1 MSNVTTDE
9 KIKQLARNTEQR
21 DDEVQTT
28 DTVASTNSSDVDEHR
43 STAANEPI
51 EHSDEQTGSGEVSGA
66 EANAEAEAEA
76 ELESLRERA
85 AAGQHK
91 RVGRHE
97 PEAEDWEIMRRMV
110 TLDKTLT
117 SPGRL
122 AVLAALWRAGDLDYV
137 YLQNLAGSSQGNLA
151 THCRKLEDAGLIESR
166 KTFIHRRANTRLFI
180 TDAGRDA
187 ISGYVEG
194 MRSLME
200 RVQSWQPAIDDYHE
214 FYEEGE
220 NEEAENDQPT
230 PNPEA

>member
-1 MSNVTTDE
+1 M
-9 KIKQLARNTEQR
+9 
-21 DDEVQTT
+21 QTT
-28 DTVASTNSSDVDEHR
+28 DTETSVNSADVDEHR
-43 STAANEPI
+43 PTADNEHI
-51 EHSDEQTGSGEVSGA
+51 KHSGEQPGSGEVSGA
-66 EANAEAEAEA
+66 EANAEAE
-76 ELESLRERA
+76 LESLHERA
-85 AAGQHK
+85 AAVQHK
-91 RVGRHE
+91 RVGRYE
-97 PEAEDWEIMRRMV
+97 PEPEDWEIMRRMV

-151 THCRKLEDAGLIESR
+151 THCRKLEDAGLIESK

-200 RVQSWQPAIDDYHE
+200 RVQNWQPAIDDYRE
-214 FYEEGE
+214 FYEESVYEEGE
-220 NEEAENDQPT
+220 DGKPAADPG
-230 PNPEA
+230 A

>member
-1 MSNVTTDE
+1 M
-9 KIKQLARNTEQR
+9 
-21 DDEVQTT
+21 QTT
-28 DTVASTNSSDVDEHR
+28 NTAESSNRSDVDEHR
-43 STAANEPI
+43 SVAADDSI
-51 EHSDEQTGSGEVSGA
+51 EHSGEQPASGEISGA
-66 EANAEAEAEA
+66 EADAEA
-76 ELESLRERA
+76 ELDSLQERA
-85 AAGQHK
+85 AAAQHK
-91 RVGRHE
+91 RVGRYE
-97 PEAEDWEIMRRMV
+97 PEPEDWEIMRRMM

-151 THCRKLEDAGLIESR
+151 THCRKLEDDGLIESR

-200 RVQSWQPAIDDYHE
+200 RVQGWQPAIDDYRE
-214 FYEEGE
+214 FYEEAKDE
-220 NEEAENDQPT
+220 RQEV
-230 PNPEA
+230 

>member
-1 MSNVTTDE
+1 MAWN
-9 KIKQLARNTEQR
+9 AEQKN
-21 DDEVQTT
+21 DEVQIT
-28 DTVASTNSSDVDEHR
+28 DKETSANSADVDEHR
-43 STAANEPI
+43 STADNEHI
-51 EHSDEQTGSGEVSGA
+51 KHSGEQPGSGEVSGA
-66 EANAEAEAEA
+66 EANAEANAEA
-76 ELESLRERA
+76 ELESLQERA
-85 AAGQHK
+85 AAQQEK
-91 RVGRHE
+91 PVRVGRYE
-97 PEAEDWEIMRRMV
+97 PEPEDWEIMRRMV

-122 AVLAALWRAGDLDYV
+122 AVLAALWRAGNLDYV

-200 RVQSWQPAIDDYHE
+200 RVQNWQPAIDDYRE
-214 FYEEGE
+214 FYEESVYEEGE
-220 NEEAENDQPT
+220 DSKPAAD
-230 PNPEA
+230 PEA